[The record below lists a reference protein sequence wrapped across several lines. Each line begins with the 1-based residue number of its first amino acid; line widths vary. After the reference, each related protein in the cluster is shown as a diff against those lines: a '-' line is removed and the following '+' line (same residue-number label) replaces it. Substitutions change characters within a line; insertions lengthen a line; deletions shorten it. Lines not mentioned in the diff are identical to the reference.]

1 MNNPLEITF
10 EESLK
15 LPNPLYVD
23 VRAPIEYDE
32 DHIPGAINL
41 PIFNNDERK
50 EVGTLYKVLGKDE
63 AVKRGAEIG
72 GKRIVDII
80 KSLTDIKDKTIIIY
94 CFRGGMRSASVAS
107 IINSLGIKA
116 YKIKDGYKS
125 FRKSILEYLS
135 TKIIKPKI
143 FILQGLTGSGKTEIL
158 RLINNGIDLE
168 AMAGHRS
175 SVFGGIGLRQSSQ
188 KFFESS
194 LWHRL
199 EVLKNEEFIIIEGE
213 SKKIGNLHIP
223 ENIFKQMK
231 EASMINIEAPIEKR
245 IEIIKNEYTGF
256 NEYTGDDENKT
267 ILNIVNS
274 LRSKLGS
281 KKTDMLIEFYN
292 NGNIDEFI
300 KILLSDYYDI
310 LYKHTLDGYEYI
322 DTVINNDSAEACD
335 KILKIIKKYM
345 AV

>member
-1 MNNPLEITF
+1 
-10 EESLK
+10 
-15 LPNPLYVD
+15 
-23 VRAPIEYDE
+23 
-32 DHIPGAINL
+32 
-41 PIFNNDERK
+41 
-50 EVGTLYKVLGKDE
+50 
-63 AVKRGAEIG
+63 
-72 GKRIVDII
+72 
-80 KSLTDIKDKTIIIY
+80 
-94 CFRGGMRSASVAS
+94 
-107 IINSLGIKA
+107 
-116 YKIKDGYKS
+116 
-125 FRKSILEYLS
+125 
-135 TKIIKPKI
+135 
-143 FILQGLTGSGKTEIL
+143 
-158 RLINNGIDLE
+158 
-168 AMAGHRS
+168 MAGHRS

-199 EVLKNEEFIIIEGE
+199 EVLKNEEFIILEGE

-231 EASMINIEAPIEKR
+231 EASIINIEAPIEKR
-245 IEIIKNEYTGF
+245 IEIIK

-300 KILLSDYYDI
+300 KILLLDYYDI

-345 AV
+345 DV